1 MLKKIKFYY
10 DGGEKIYI
18 EDEKIYWDTIRN
30 QFRHKFNCCECGK
43 PLDCMCYNTLFSARV
58 GVEEGFICV
67 ECGEKW
73 VLSEIS
79 IDDLLCNFDY
89 GRKNKVNNFID
100 SLITEKEIKEFRK
113 ETKYNNLDMMD
124 KLDIIRGEDK
134 ENILR
139 GFVIGLLTKEERWD
153 MLVDAWDEYPE
164 GESCDI

>member
-1 MLKKIKFYY
+1 MWFLGIVNIF
-10 DGGEKIYI
+10 
-18 EDEKIYWDTIRN
+18 
-30 QFRHKFNCCECGK
+30 
-43 PLDCMCYNTLFSARV
+43 FS
-58 GVEEGFICV
+58 F
-67 ECGEKW
+67 
-73 VLSEIS
+73 
-79 IDDLLCNFDY
+79 FP
-89 GRKNKVNNFID
+89 FID